1 MLRVRNLGSKKLS
14 TSTCFNTILYAHSK
28 RTIYTVP
35 ILTIKKKTQS
45 SYTSCQNPLN
55 DNTHVRRGPSLG
67 LITQI
72 RSHGSHQH
80 RHGEGDEHHHVHA
93 DLVTTLQNSSKRGMR
108 ITLVGLFANIALTA
122 SKGIAGWVMNSASLL
137 ADAVHCASDL
147 LSDFVTLYT
156 FKMSRKPP
164 DALYP
169 YGYGKYETL
178 GSLTVA
184 TFLLAGG
191 VGIGFHSLDLL
202 ITILSGS
209 TGVVDTVAAT
219 ADTAANTA
227 TTTTTAKGGHGH
239 HHGDI
244 LDPNAAWFAGI
255 SVIAKEWL
263 YRATI
268 KVGLSE
274 RSEVLIAN
282 AWHHRSD
289 AYSSAVALVAILGSY
304 AGIPV
309 LDPLGGILVSGI
321 VLKQGSGILSSSLSE
336 LMDKGIDKSEVDSIT
351 TVVNRIKEKENDMI
365 DFHSIRGRKQGPF
378 QHVDLIIQVDPSL
391 PMGKAHRLEE
401 IVQSTVKKQFPE
413 IQQVLIYLDTSNRKR
428 PNS

>member
-1 MLRVRNLGSKKLS
+1 
-14 TSTCFNTILYAHSK
+14 
-28 RTIYTVP
+28 
-35 ILTIKKKTQS
+35 
-45 SYTSCQNPLN
+45 
-55 DNTHVRRGPSLG
+55 
-67 LITQI
+67 
-72 RSHGSHQH
+72 
-80 RHGEGDEHHHVHA
+80 
-93 DLVTTLQNSSKRGMR
+93 MR
-108 ITLVGLFANIALTA
+108 ITMIGLFANVALTV
-122 SKGIAGWVMNSASLL
+122 SKGVAGWVMNSASLL
-137 ADAVHCASDL
+137 ADAVHCGSDL

-184 TFLLAGG
+184 AFLLTG
-191 VGIGFHSLDLL
+191 GIGIGIHSIELL
-202 ITILSGS
+202 MAIINGS
-209 TGVVDTVAAT
+209 AGMVEATAAAAT
-219 ADTAANTA
+219 DAAA
-227 TTTTTAKGGHGH
+227 TTSSSTKIGHGH
-239 HHGDI
+239 QHGGI

-268 KVGLSE
+268 KVGVSE

-309 LDPLGGILVSGI
+309 LDPLGGVLVSGI
-321 VLKQGSGILSSSLSE
+321 VIKQGGGILSSALKE
-336 LMDKGIDKSEVDSIT
+336 LMDHGINKSEVDTIRNA
-351 TVVNRIKEKENDMI
+351 VRQVKEKEPDLI

-378 QHVDLIIQVDPSL
+378 HHVDLTLQVDSAL
-391 PMGKAHRLEE
+391 TMEQARRIEE
-401 IVQSTVKKQFPE
+401 NVQGEIKKQFPQA
-413 IQQVLIYLDTSNRKR
+413 QQVLIYLDSSNQKNIRSN
-428 PNS
+428 P